1 MSVTKRRLRQVAAV
15 ALVGAVALGAA
26 AACKS
31 DEPTNPT
38 AKPDKLVVDTFGEF
52 GYDDLVK
59 QYEKDTGIK
68 VELRKTAQLGDYR
81 PKLVRYLATGKGAG
95 DVVALEEGIINEF
108 KINPANW
115 VDLSQYVGDKS
126 ADYLDWK
133 YQLGKAPDG
142 QKLIGLP
149 TDVGSL
155 AVCYRRDLFKAAGL
169 PDDREA
175 VSALW
180 PTWDAFIETG
190 KKYRTASGKALLDS
204 VTTAASAIIFQV
216 GGDSFY
222 DKDNNI
228 YLPGSDTSKSENLVA
243 ANSEAV
249 KQAWATSLKMVDAN
263 ITAKVRTWS
272 PDWSSGFKTGTF
284 AATFCPSW
292 MTGIVE
298 GNSGPENKGNWDVAA
313 VPGGGGNW
321 GGSWLAVPT
330 QTKYPEAAA
339 KLAEYLT
346 NASSQVAAFKA
357 KGPLPT
363 NKTAL
368 QNPDFQAYQNAYFN
382 NAPTGKI
389 FGASVA
395 AIKPLTLGPKHGAV
409 KERALEPALQSYE
422 GGQVDAATAWKNF
435 LDAVPGQAAF

>member
-1 MSVTKRRLRQVAAV
+1 MSVTKRRLRQAAAV
-15 ALVGAVALGAA
+15 ALVATVALGAA
-26 AACKS
+26 AACSK
-31 DEPTNPT
+31 DEPKG

-52 GYDDLVK
+52 GYDELVK
-59 QYEKDTGIK
+59 TYEQQTGIK

-115 VDLSQYVGDKS
+115 VDLAPLVGDKS
-126 ADYLDWK
+126 AEYLPWK

-142 QKLIGLP
+142 KLLGLP

-155 AVCYRRDLFKAAGL
+155 AVCYRKDLFQAAGL
-169 PDDREA
+169 PADRDA

-190 KKYRTASGKALLDS
+190 KKYRTATQKGMLDS

-222 DKDNNI
+222 DKDFNL
-228 YLPGSDTSKSENLVA
+228 YAGESKPENLVA
-243 ANSEAV
+243 AKSPAV
-249 KQAWATSLKMVDAN
+249 KSAWDTALKMVDAN
-263 ITAKVRTWS
+263 ITAKATTWS
-272 PDWSSGFKTGTF
+272 SEWSAGFKTGTF

-292 MTGIVE
+292 MTGIVQD
-298 GNSGPENKGNWDVAA
+298 NSGADNKGKWDVAA

-321 GGSWLAVPT
+321 GGSWLAVPS
-330 QTKYPEAAA
+330 QSKYPEEAA
-339 KLAEYLT
+339 KLATFLT
-346 NASSQVAAFKA
+346 NASSQVAAFKL

-363 NKTAL
+363 SLQAL
-368 QNPDFQAYQNAYFN
+368 SNPDFQAYKNPYFSD
-382 NAPTGKI
+382 APTGKI
-389 FGASVA
+389 FGGSVA

-409 KERALEPALQSYE
+409 KEKAFEPALQGYE
-422 GGQVDAATAWKNF
+422 KGTLTADAAWKQF
-435 LDAVPGQAAF
+435 LTDVPIQGAF